1 MGLGA
6 PAGFD
11 DTSEAAAFVRFCYQR
26 RRVGWPEL
34 YDEMCAVASRRL
46 YQGWGPAE
54 LADRGIGFRIEE
66 VGRLAAL
73 VRMVLAEDPDRHA
86 VPYRAVPRHA
96 IGWRAPLVSSSPAA
110 TVTPAPPAASTGSP
124 DRPIGEPG
132 RAPVTIP

>member
-11 DTSEAAAFVRFCYQR
+11 DTSEASAFVRFCYER

-34 YDEMCAVASRRL
+34 YDEMCSVASRRL

-54 LADRGIGFRIEE
+54 LAERGIGFRIEE

-73 VRMVLAEDPDRHA
+73 VRMVVADDPERRA
-86 VPYRAVPRHA
+86 VPYRPAPRRA
-96 IGWRAPLVSSSPAA
+96 IGWRAPQVPSAPSPSAA
-110 TVTPAPPAASTGSP
+110 AAGAPERPIAEPPPASVTAS
-124 DRPIGEPG
+124 
-132 RAPVTIP
+132 

>member
-34 YDEMCAVASRRL
+34 YDEMCSVASRRL

-54 LADRGIGFRIEE
+54 LAERGIGFRIEE
-66 VGRLAAL
+66 VGRLADL
-73 VRMVLAEDPDRHA
+73 VRMVVAEDPDRQTI
-86 VPYRAVPRHA
+86 PYRVAPRRA
-96 IGWRAPLVSSSPAA
+96 IGWRAPQVP
-110 TVTPAPPAASTGSP
+110 PAPSSAGTAGSSE
-124 DRPIGEPG
+124 RPVGEPVP
-132 RAPVTIP
+132 ASVTAS